1 MHLIS
6 DVNNNISTNKCFQN
20 FFHLRFRLV
29 AHNTRSKFL
38 KKYIIKQNCEMI
50 NFGKIIN
57 MRLVLIAGAFIG
69 WNHPWDHTIR
79 QLQTY
84 FLKRRKYP
92 LPNHENQIQD

>member
-1 MHLIS
+1 
-6 DVNNNISTNKCFQN
+6 
-20 FFHLRFRLV
+20 
-29 AHNTRSKFL
+29 
-38 KKYIIKQNCEMI
+38 MI

>member
-1 MHLIS
+1 MCLIS
-6 DVNNNISTNKCFQN
+6 DENNNISTIEYFQN
-20 FFHLRFRLV
+20 LFHLRFSLV
-29 AHNTRSKFL
+29 VHNTGSKHL
-38 KKYIIKQNCEMI
+38 KKYYKTDCEMI
-50 NFGKIIN
+50 NFEKNIKI
-57 MRLVLIAGAFIG
+57 RLVLIAGALIG

>member
-6 DVNNNISTNKCFQN
+6 DVNNNVSTVKCFQN

-29 AHNTRSKFL
+29 VHNTRYKYL
-38 KKYIIKQNCEMI
+38 KKYYKTDCEMI

-57 MRLVLIAGAFIG
+57 IRLVLIAGAFIG

-92 LPNHENQIQD
+92 LPNHKNQIQD

>member
-1 MHLIS
+1 
-6 DVNNNISTNKCFQN
+6 
-20 FFHLRFRLV
+20 
-29 AHNTRSKFL
+29 
-38 KKYIIKQNCEMI
+38 MI

-57 MRLVLIAGAFIG
+57 IRLVLIAGTFIG

-84 FLKRRKYP
+84 FLKRRKHP